1 MLGRQRYIFLSLE
14 LHLFYARIM
23 KEHAIFLEAGFTPK
37 NTKLSK
43 EADNYK
49 SQLERFLIDTI
60 KLSEGRVREEVL
72 DSGELYTDYTLST
85 ERRTEHYT
93 GIEINSKITTMET
106 KLQGGN
112 NKSCDKKIIG
122 AVKRLN
128 SRAIKLLDGLI
139 DLKTKVLNEVLSC
152 NLFTASYPT
161 FLDHLIHEA
170 KQYRSYVYSLENDQ
184 DIEEKSIK
192 DAELFWDHIMLE
204 HASFIRGLLDP
215 SEGAL
220 IRTADE
226 FVKKYND
233 LIQSTMNMETIDI
246 LSVTDNALTETI
258 NFRDFK
264 KSGTEGIDECKIKSM
279 MLPLMADHVLR
290 EANHYIRLLK
300 NFKDRI

>member
-1 MLGRQRYIFLSLE
+1 MLGRKRYIFLSLE

-37 NTKLSK
+37 NTKLAK
-43 EADNYK
+43 EADEYK
-49 SQLERFLIDTI
+49 LQLEKLLLDTI
-60 KLSEGRVREEVL
+60 KISNGRVRQEVL

-85 ERRTEHYT
+85 ERKTEYYT
-93 GIEINSKITTMET
+93 GIEINSKITIMET
-106 KLQGGN
+106 KLQPKGD
-112 NKSCDKKIIG
+112 KEHDKKIMDS
-122 AVKRLN
+122 VKKLN
-128 SRAIKLLDGLI
+128 CRAIKLLDGLI

-170 KQYRSYVYSLENDQ
+170 KLYRSYVYSLENDQ
-184 DIEEKSIK
+184 DIEEKNIK

-215 SEGAL
+215 SEGTL

-226 FVKKYND
+226 FIKKYND
-233 LIQSTMNMETIDI
+233 LIQKTINMDNIAM
-246 LSVTDNALTETI
+246 LSVTDNTLTETI

-300 NFKDRI
+300 SFENRI

>member
-1 MLGRQRYIFLSLE
+1 
-14 LHLFYARIM
+14 M

-37 NTKLSK
+37 NVKLAK

-49 SQLERFLIDTI
+49 LQFEKLLLDTI
-60 KLSEGRVREEVL
+60 KLSHGRIREEVL

-85 ERRTEHYT
+85 ERKTEHYT
-93 GIEINSKITTMET
+93 GIEINSKITIIET
-106 KLQGGN
+106 KLQGKN
-112 NKSCDKKIIG
+112 HKDYDNKTKSS
-122 AVKRLN
+122 VKRRN
-128 SRAIKLLDGLI
+128 I
-139 DLKTKVLNEVLSC
+139 
-152 NLFTASYPT
+152 FTASYPT

-170 KQYRSYVYSLENDQ
+170 KLYRSYVYSLENDQ
-184 DIEEKSIK
+184 DIEEKNIK

-215 SEGAL
+215 SEGKL

-226 FVKKYND
+226 FVKVYND
-233 LIQSTMNMETIDI
+233 LIQSTMDMDSTGM
-246 LSVTDNALTETI
+246 LGVTDNTLTETI

-300 NFKDRI
+300 SYENRI

>member
-1 MLGRQRYIFLSLE
+1 MLGRKRYIFLSLE

-37 NTKLSK
+37 NTKLAK
-43 EADNYK
+43 EADEYK
-49 SQLERFLIDTI
+49 LQLEKLLLDTI
-60 KLSEGRVREEVL
+60 KISNGRVRQEVL

-85 ERRTEHYT
+85 ERKTEYYT
-93 GIEINSKITTMET
+93 GIEINSKITIMET
-106 KLQGGN
+106 KLQPKGD
-112 NKSCDKKIIG
+112 KEHDKKIMDS
-122 AVKRLN
+122 VKKLN
-128 SRAIKLLDGLI
+128 CRAIKLLDGII

-170 KQYRSYVYSLENDQ
+170 KLYRSYVYSLENDQ
-184 DIEEKSIK
+184 DIEEKNIK

-215 SEGAL
+215 SEGTL

-226 FVKKYND
+226 FIKKYND
-233 LIQSTMNMETIDI
+233 LIQKTINMDNIAM
-246 LSVTDNALTETI
+246 LSVTDNTLTETI

-300 NFKDRI
+300 SFENRI

>member
-1 MLGRQRYIFLSLE
+1 MLARKRYIFLSLE

-37 NTKLSK
+37 NAKLAK

-49 SQLERFLIDTI
+49 LQFEKLLLDTI
-60 KLSEGRVREEVL
+60 KLSHGRIREEVL

-85 ERRTEHYT
+85 ERKTEHYT
-93 GIEINSKITTMET
+93 GIEINSKITIIET
-106 KLQGGN
+106 KLQGKN
-112 NKSCDKKIIG
+112 HKDYDNKTKSF
-122 AVKRLN
+122 VKRLN
-128 SRAIKLLDGLI
+128 SMAIKLLDCLI
-139 DLKTKVLNEVLSC
+139 DFKTKVLNEVLAC
-152 NLFTASYPT
+152 NIFTASYPT

-170 KQYRSYVYSLENDQ
+170 KLYRSYVYSLENDQ
-184 DIEEKSIK
+184 DIEEKNIK
-192 DAELFWDHIMLE
+192 DAKLFWDHIMLE

-215 SEGAL
+215 SEGKL

-226 FVKKYND
+226 FVKVYND
-233 LIQSTMNMETIDI
+233 LIQSTMDMDSTGM
-246 LSVTDNALTETI
+246 LGVTDNTLTETI
-258 NFRDFK
+258 NFRNFK

-300 NFKDRI
+300 SFENRI

>member
-1 MLGRQRYIFLSLE
+1 MLGRKRYIFLSLE

-37 NTKLSK
+37 NTKLAK
-43 EADNYK
+43 EADEYK
-49 SQLERFLIDTI
+49 LQLEKLLLDTI
-60 KLSEGRVREEVL
+60 KANDGRVRQEIL

-85 ERRTEHYT
+85 ERKTEFYT
-93 GIEINSKITTMET
+93 GIEINSKITIMQT
-106 KLQGGN
+106 KL
-112 NKSCDKKIIG
+112 KCKDDKDHDNKIIG

-128 SRAIKLLDGLI
+128 SRAIKILDGLI
-139 DLKTKVLNEVLSC
+139 DFKTKVLNEVLSC
-152 NLFTASYPT
+152 KLFTASYPT
-161 FLDHLIHEA
+161 FLEHLIHEA
-170 KQYRSYVYSLENDQ
+170 KLYRSYIYSLENDE
-184 DIEEKSIK
+184 DIEEKNIK

-215 SEGAL
+215 SEGKL

-226 FVKKYND
+226 FIKIYSD
-233 LIQSTMNMETIDI
+233 LIQSTMNMNDI
-246 LSVTDNALTETI
+246 NISSITDDTLTETI
-258 NFRDFK
+258 NLRDFK

-300 NFKDRI
+300 KYEEKI

>member
-1 MLGRQRYIFLSLE
+1 
-14 LHLFYARIM
+14 M

-37 NTKLSK
+37 NTKLAK
-43 EADNYK
+43 EADEYK
-49 SQLERFLIDTI
+49 LQLEKLLLDTI
-60 KLSEGRVREEVL
+60 KISNGRVRQEVL

-85 ERRTEHYT
+85 ERKTEYYT
-93 GIEINSKITTMET
+93 GIEINSKITIMET
-106 KLQGGN
+106 KLQPKGD
-112 NKSCDKKIIG
+112 KEHDKKIMDS
-122 AVKRLN
+122 VKKLN
-128 SRAIKLLDGLI
+128 CRAIKLLDGLI

-170 KQYRSYVYSLENDQ
+170 KLYRSYVYSLENDQ
-184 DIEEKSIK
+184 DIEEKNIK

-215 SEGAL
+215 SEGTL

-226 FVKKYND
+226 FIKKYND
-233 LIQSTMNMETIDI
+233 LIQKTINMDNIAM
-246 LSVTDNALTETI
+246 LSVTDNTLTETI

-300 NFKDRI
+300 SFENRI